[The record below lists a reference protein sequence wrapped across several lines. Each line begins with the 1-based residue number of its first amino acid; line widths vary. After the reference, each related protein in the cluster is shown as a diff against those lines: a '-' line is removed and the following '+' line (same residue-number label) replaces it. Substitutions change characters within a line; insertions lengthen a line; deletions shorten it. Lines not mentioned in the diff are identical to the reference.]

1 MQLKNNLY
9 KIISKEED
17 SSMVNYTIELNPS
30 CVIYQAHFPREPIT
44 PGVCIVQIGKEL
56 IEELLTEKMSVSCKL
71 EIVKVK
77 NVKFLS
83 VISPRDTLHI
93 MYQMKKVE
101 LSDDNK
107 MVEAQWVVL
116 SDEKVMAKTSLVM
129 KVV

>member
-30 CVIYQAHFPREPIT
+30 CVIYQAHFPKEPIT
-44 PGVCIVQIGKEL
+44 PGVCIVQIGTEL

-116 SDEKVMAKTSLVM
+116 SDEKIMAKTSLVM

>member
-30 CVIYQAHFPREPIT
+30 CVIYQAHFPKEPIT
-44 PGVCIVQIGKEL
+44 PGVCIVQIGTEL

-107 MVEAQWVVL
+107 TVEAQWVVL
-116 SDEKVMAKTSLVM
+116 SDEKIMAKTSLVM

>member
-30 CVIYQAHFPREPIT
+30 CVIYQAHFPKEPIT

-56 IEELLTEKMSVSCKL
+56 IDELFTEKMSVSCKL

>member
-30 CVIYQAHFPREPIT
+30 CVIYQAHFPKEPIT

-77 NVKFLS
+77 NLKFLS

>member
-30 CVIYQAHFPREPIT
+30 CVIYQAHFPKEPIT
-44 PGVCIVQIGKEL
+44 PGVCIVQIGTEL

>member
-30 CVIYQAHFPREPIT
+30 RVIHQAHFPKEPIT

>member
-1 MQLKNNLY
+1 
-9 KIISKEED
+9 
-17 SSMVNYTIELNPS
+17 MVNYTIELNPS
-30 CVIYQAHFPREPIT
+30 CVIYQAHFPKEPIT

-107 MVEAQWVVL
+107 MVETQWVVL

>member
-17 SSMVNYTIELNPS
+17 GSMVNYTIELNPS
-30 CVIYQAHFPREPIT
+30 CVIYQAHFPKEPIT

-107 MVEAQWVVL
+107 MVDAQWVVL
-116 SDEKVMAKTSLVM
+116 SDEKIMAKTSLVM

>member
-30 CVIYQAHFPREPIT
+30 CVIYQAHFPKEPIT

-77 NVKFLS
+77 NVKFIS

>member
-1 MQLKNNLY
+1 
-9 KIISKEED
+9 
-17 SSMVNYTIELNPS
+17 
-30 CVIYQAHFPREPIT
+30 
-44 PGVCIVQIGKEL
+44 
-56 IEELLTEKMSVSCKL
+56 MSVSCKL

>member
-30 CVIYQAHFPREPIT
+30 CVIYQAHFPKEPIT

-83 VISPRDTLHI
+83 VISPRDTLHVT
-93 MYQMKKVE
+93 YQMKKVE

>member
-30 CVIYQAHFPREPIT
+30 CVIYQAHFPKEPIT

-83 VISPRDTLHI
+83 IISPRDTLHI

>member
-30 CVIYQAHFPREPIT
+30 CVIYQAHFPKEPIT

-107 MVEAQWVVL
+107 MVETQWVVL

>member
-30 CVIYQAHFPREPIT
+30 CVIYQAHFPKEPIT

-83 VISPRDTLHI
+83 VIAPRDTLHI

>member
-17 SSMVNYTIELNPS
+17 SSIVNYTIELNSS
-30 CVIYQAHFPREPIT
+30 CVIYQAHFPKEPIT

>member
-30 CVIYQAHFPREPIT
+30 CVIYQAHFPKEPIT